1 MLIWTPDSGA
11 QVSAEAPGTG
21 VLVPEDPGTGG
32 QVLSEDS
39 GTGVLVPEEEPGIV

>member
-11 QVSAEAPGTG
+11 QVSAEDPGTG
-21 VLVPEDPGTGG
+21 AQVPEDSDTGG

-39 GTGVLVPEEEPGIV
+39 GTDVLVPEEEPGII